1 MKTLALLLTCLASPA
16 LAGQAPIQP
25 TTPVIVTIGEGVVKR
40 APDRAFVTLAAESRA
55 RTAPEAQRLNTDAMT
70 AVLDRIKSL
79 GIAGD
84 AIQTTGLSLQPEF
97 DYQNGRQTLRGYVA
111 RNQVD
116 VRVDALA
123 RLGDVLAS
131 AVGSGATNVSSVSFD
146 VKDRDA
152 AEGEALR
159 AAVRDAR
166 RRADAAAS
174 GAGVR
179 VLQVIRIDEERQP
192 PQYPVRPMP
201 MARMAGVAAP
211 PPVPVE
217 AGEIEIR
224 AHVTMTVSIQ

>member
-1 MKTLALLLTCLASPA
+1 MKTLALAFVLVAAPA
-16 LAGQAPIQP
+16 LAVQAPVQP
-25 TTPVIVTIGEGVVKR
+25 NTPVIVTMGEGVVKR
-40 APDRAFVTLAAESRA
+40 APDRAFVILAAESRA
-55 RTAPEAQRLNTDAMT
+55 KTAPEAQRVNTDAMT
-70 AVLDRIKSL
+70 AVLDKIKSL
-79 GIAGD
+79 GIAAD

-131 AVGSGATNVSSVSFD
+131 AVGSGVTNVNSVRFD
-146 VKDRDA
+146 VKDRDG
-152 AEGEALR
+152 AESEALR

-179 VLQVIRIDEERQP
+179 VLQVVRIDEERQP
-192 PQYPVRPMP
+192 PQYPVQP
-201 MARMAGVAAP
+201 MARMAGVAAAP
-211 PPVPVE
+211 APVPVE

-224 AHVTMTVSIQ
+224 ARVTMTVSIQ

>member
-1 MKTLALLLTCLASPA
+1 MKALTLAFTLVAAPA
-16 LAGQAPIQP
+16 LAGQAPVPP
-25 TTPVIVTIGEGVVKR
+25 TTPVIVTTGEGIVKR

-55 RTAPEAQRLNTDAMT
+55 RTAPDAQRMNTDAMT
-70 AVLDRIKSL
+70 AVLDKIKSL
-79 GIAGD
+79 GVAAD
-84 AIQTTGLSLQPEF
+84 AIQTSGLSLQPEF
-97 DYQNGRQTLRGYVA
+97 DYQNGKQTLRGYVA

-123 RLGDVLAS
+123 KLGDVLGS
-131 AVGSGATNVSSVSFD
+131 AVGSGATNVSSIRFD

-152 AEGEALR
+152 AESEALR

-179 VLQVIRIDEERQP
+179 VLQVVRVDEERQP
-192 PQYPVRPMP
+192 QYPVAPMP
-201 MARMAGVAAP
+201 MARMAQTLAAP
-211 PPVPVE
+211 APVPVE

-224 AHVTMTVSIQ
+224 ARVTMTVSIQ